1 MLYFLGEI
9 QNILFRCVLL
19 LSNGFYLPLLIFE
32 NGANLLIYLMK
43 MKIKIGIEVQNTH
56 SVNYGLHG
64 VHITYLRTFVIS
76 TIIPQYHEK
85 IQKTS
90 IFTYLLPPTY

>member
-1 MLYFLGEI
+1 
-9 QNILFRCVLL
+9 
-19 LSNGFYLPLLIFE
+19 
-32 NGANLLIYLMK
+32 MK

-56 SVNYGLHG
+56 SVTVNYGLHG

-85 IQKTS
+85 IQITS
-90 IFTYLLPPTY
+90 IFTCYLLLTNTYIVYGMISCNCHVLMIS